1 MTLSASLSHVVL
13 VITAAVLFYVAL
25 TDFKEFKIRNEFI
38 VVLAGLFV
46 VHALLSGRWVS
57 AHWNLA
63 FAALMFCV
71 MLYFYGQNLMGG
83 GDVKILTVGFLWVG
97 FRCALPFAV
106 LLAIFAALH
115 VVAAKFGWAQVQQVG
130 NKKRIPLAPSVAG
143 ALILC
148 LILGCLQP
156 VSSPPSSAICIEPL
170 HGAGRPIADCIL
182 PRRAGKAAAFMGA
195 PAVAT
200 SGKA

>member
-1 MTLSASLSHVVL
+1 M
-13 VITAAVLFYVAL
+13 AL
-25 TDFKEFKIRNEFI
+25 TDFKESKIHNELI
-38 VVLAGLFV
+38 LVLAGLFI
-46 VHALLSGRWVS
+46 VHAFLSGRWVI

-63 FAALMFCV
+63 FAALMFGA

-106 LLAIFAALH
+106 LLAIFAGVH
-115 VVAAKFGWAQVQQVG
+115 VVAARFGWAQVQQVG
-130 NKKRIPLAPSVAG
+130 DRKRIPLAPSVAG

-156 VSSPPSSAICIEPL
+156 M
-170 HGAGRPIADCIL
+170 R
-182 PRRAGKAAAFMGA
+182 
-195 PAVAT
+195 
-200 SGKA
+200 